1 MGADTFVGAGVFSNK
16 IDTLWK
22 ERINFSRHFVERK
35 KFFKTDENVSSL
47 FQIMVKVGNFLLAG
61 NCPGAFS

>member
-1 MGADTFVGAGVFSNK
+1 MGADTFVGRGVFSNK
-16 IDTLWK
+16 ID
-22 ERINFSRHFVERK
+22 FVERKK

-47 FQIMVKVGNFLLAG
+47 FQIMVKTGNFLLAG